1 MKNIIQILLSPDAVL
16 GVQTNAVKYFC
27 GLGYDPNFA
36 EKKLNNPSWTGPT
49 GCDQKLAYYVFV
61 RTLSTLHHI

>member
-36 EKKLNNPSWTGPT
+36 EKKLNNPS
-49 GCDQKLAYYVFV
+49 
-61 RTLSTLHHI
+61 